1 MVQTTIPIKIE
12 NFKRKVPNM
21 SLQIPVAF
29 VDQFKANILLLSQQ
43 KPALLRGCCRM
54 EAVTGDTMYVERIGP
69 KDAQVRGARHGAT
82 PISDADH
89 SRRKLSMADYDVPA
103 DLIDRPDKLKM
114 LIDPQS
120 VYAQNQ
126 TFSLNRAIDDVII
139 AALFGAAYGGHTG
152 ATTINNYDVGE
163 CRLVESSGVIVTAGS
178 DWSNTAETALTIA
191 KLLTCKQ
198 LLDDAEIDESR
209 QRYFLTNPYNINQ
222 LLNTVEVKS
231 ADYNTVK
238 ALAQGQIDTF
248 MGFKFLKST
257 RLPADDTDTGAT
269 KCAAFAQDA
278 IVLAVAEEPTVDIS
292 VRNDLCNSIQVYS
305 TLSIGATRVE
315 GPAVVGITLDTV

>member
-1 MVQTTIPIKIE
+1 MSTQIPI
-12 NFKRKVPNM
+12 
-21 SLQIPVAF
+21 AF

-43 KPALLRGCCRM
+43 KPSILRGCCRP
-54 EAVTGDTMYVERIGP
+54 EPVTGDTMYVERIGP
-69 KDAQVRGARHGAT
+69 KDAQPRGARHGET

-89 SRRKLSMADYDVPA
+89 TRRKLSMVDYVVPA
-103 DLIDRPDKLKM
+103 DIIDKPDRLKM

-126 TFSLNRAIDDVII
+126 VFALNRQIDDVII
-139 AALFGAAYGGHTG
+139 AALYGDAYGGHAG
-152 ATTINNYDVGE
+152 GTTIHNYDVGE
-163 CRLVESSGVIVTAGS
+163 CRLIESDGSVQTAGTDHEAATDTQLS
-178 DWSNTAETALTIA
+178 IA

-222 LLNTVEVKS
+222 LLNLTEVKS

-238 ALAQGQIDTF
+238 ALAQGKIDTF
-248 MGFKFLKST
+248 MGFKFLRST
-257 RLPADDTDTGAT
+257 RLPADDTDVSAT
-269 KCAAFAQDA
+269 HCFAFAQDA
-278 IVLAVAEEPTVDIS
+278 IVLAVAEEPNVSI
-292 VRNDLCNSIQVYS
+292 DLRPDMLNSTQVFS

-315 GPAVVGITLDTV
+315 GPAVVDIALPTSA